1 MNINEMTTQQIISEM
16 LVMQDGLNKQIHPE
30 WDSQGWDWDLAIMA
44 ECGEILERWQGWK
57 WWKKAPDISELSDY
71 ERFQLALEFIDVL
84 HFCLSR
90 HIEQEGYFV
99 HHDVD
104 DYICIF
110 RRVTVTNAIKTPGV
124 LTIISALYTHF
135 GYDERDV
142 YRLYL
147 AKNAL
152 NQFRQEMG
160 SKEGSYQ
167 KVWRGLEDNHHL
179 MWIFEGAEKNMTAAK
194 FIDQIKACLEINY
207 NGLIGI
213 SV

>member
-16 LVMQDGLNKQIHPE
+16 LVMQDALNKQIHPE
-30 WDSQGWDWDLAIMA
+30 WESQGWDWDLAIMA

-57 WWKKAPDISELSDY
+57 WWKKAPDISELSEC

-84 HFCLSR
+84 HFCLSKD
-90 HIEQEGYFV
+90 IEGYV
-99 HHDVD
+99 TSVDYAELSSSYDLPIRDVINKPD
-104 DYICIF
+104 VVGIF
-110 RRVTVTNAIKTPGV
+110 G
-124 LTIISALYTHF
+124 ALYTHF

-160 SKEGSYQ
+160 SKKGTYN
-167 KVWRGLEDNHHL
+167 KIWGVKADNYFL
-179 MWIFEGAEKNMTAAK
+179 MLYFNQLSKYCESSAD
-194 FIDQIKACLEINY
+194 FIKSVNNCLTVRY
-207 NGLIGI
+207 KRLFL
-213 SV
+213 